1 MSSNPI
7 PLGAFTQASA
17 QAVLQVT
24 GSVFNSTA
32 LLNATL
38 TAGLMTGGRSVFLN
52 TTANGANA
60 LTTRTATQ
68 LVTDLT
74 NLIGFVPPVGY
85 SWDFEIQNTGNNT
98 VTLTAGSG
106 VTINGTATVVTN
118 TNRSFVCTVTGPG
131 TITVQNVASRTT

>member
-17 QAVLQVT
+17 Q
-24 GSVFNSTA
+24 
-32 LLNATL
+32 
-38 TAGLMTGGRSVFLN
+38 GRSVFLN

-74 NLIGFVPPVGY
+74 NLIGFVPPIGY

-106 VTINGTATVVTN
+106 VTINGTATVATN
-118 TNRSFVCTVTGPG
+118 TNRSFVCTVTGPT
-131 TITVQNVASRTT
+131 TITVQNVGSRTT